1 MLPGVYLTVTGS
13 ATADQREMAAL
24 LYAGRYST
32 VTGLAALR
40 RYGLA
45 VPASTFTD
53 VLVPRSC
60 GKLDR
65 DFVRLHRTNRVPKR
79 VAEQAY
85 IQIAMIPRAAI
96 DAALCMTSV
105 RDIRGLIA
113 GLVQQGRCSVEQLE
127 AELGQSRLRNSA
139 SLRMVLAEVTDG
151 ARSSPEAD
159 LMNLIRASGLPT
171 PLYNPRL
178 YVGKDFLA
186 SPDLWWKERGV
197 AAEVD
202 SREWHMSPEA
212 WEGTMGR
219 HDRMVAA
226 GIRVLHFT
234 PRKIRAEP
242 EEVVSL
248 IRSALR
254 TGTPVPGIR
263 TVPAATRGRRT
274 D

>member
-13 ATADQREMAAL
+13 ATVDQREMAAL

-32 VTGLAALR
+32 ITGLAALR
-40 RYGLA
+40 RFGLT
-45 VPASTFTD
+45 VPATSFTD
-53 VLVPRSC
+53 VLVPRRC
-60 GKLDR
+60 GKLAR
-65 DFVRLHRTNRVPKR
+65 GYIRLHRTDRVPAR
-79 VAEQAY
+79 VAEQAS
-85 IQIAMIPRAAI
+85 IQFALIPRAAI

-105 RDIRGLIA
+105 RDIRGLTA
-113 GLVQQGRCSVEQLE
+113 GLVQQSRCSVEQLE
-127 AELGQSRLRNSA
+127 AELGHSRLRNSA
-139 SLRMVLAEVTDG
+139 SLRIVLAEVTDG

-159 LMNLIRASGLPT
+159 LMNLIKGAGLPT

-202 SREWHMSPEA
+202 SREWHTSPEA
-212 WEGTMGR
+212 WEGTMSR

-234 PRKIRAEP
+234 PRTIRAEP
-242 EEVVSL
+242 AEVVSL

-263 TVPAATRGRRT
+263 TVPAATREGRT

>member
-13 ATADQREMAAL
+13 ATVDQREMAAL

-32 VTGLAALR
+32 ITGLSALR

-45 VPASTFTD
+45 VPATTLTD

-60 GKLDR
+60 GKLDH
-65 DFVRLHRTNRVPKR
+65 DYVRLHRTTRVPMR
-79 VAEQAY
+79 VAEQTY

-96 DAALCMTSV
+96 DAALYMTSV

-171 PLYNPRL
+171 PLYNPLL
-178 YVGKDFLA
+178 YVGKNFLA

-212 WEGTMGR
+212 WEGTMSR
-219 HDRMVAA
+219 HDRMAAA
-226 GIRVLHFT
+226 GIRVLHFS
-234 PRKIRAEP
+234 PRKIRDEP
-242 EEVVSL
+242 GEVVSL
-248 IRSALR
+248 IRSALL

-263 TVPAATRGRRT
+263 TVPSTARAGRT
-274 D
+274 G